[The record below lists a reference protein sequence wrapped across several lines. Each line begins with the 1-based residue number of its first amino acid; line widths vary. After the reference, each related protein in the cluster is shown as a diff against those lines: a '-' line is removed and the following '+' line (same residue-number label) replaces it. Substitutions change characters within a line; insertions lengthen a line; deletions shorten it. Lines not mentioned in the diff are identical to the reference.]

1 MLIFIIIRKGDYMKN
16 RKKNCYII
24 ELIGKFFDLIKEFL
38 KTVVLIFQMIL
49 GFIIA
54 QVIFIYLCK
63 RK

>member
-1 MLIFIIIRKGDYMKN
+1 MKN